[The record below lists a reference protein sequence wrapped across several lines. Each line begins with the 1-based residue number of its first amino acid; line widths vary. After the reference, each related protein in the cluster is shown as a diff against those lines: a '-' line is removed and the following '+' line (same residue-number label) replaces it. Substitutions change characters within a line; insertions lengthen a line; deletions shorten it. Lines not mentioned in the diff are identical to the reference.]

1 MTLALPLG
9 IASILLVFGLAA
21 WIISLSPE
29 G

>member
-9 IASILLVFGLAA
+9 TGAILLVFGLAA

>member
-1 MTLALPLG
+1 MWLALLIG
-9 IASILLVFGLAA
+9 GGSLLLVFGLAA